1 MFNKWIPPLCSVA
14 IGFFI
19 LGLVNLQNAI
29 GRLEQKFS
37 VVAFLETGLA
47 SAQVKAVQEQIEVL
61 ANVDTVVYTSP
72 EKALSDF
79 TQSPEIAEQVQ
90 TLGENPL
97 PGSFVISVKDPHVQR
112 VKPLVKRLH
121 EISYIQEVKYG
132 EAEADKVQQIVT
144 YLQWTKYVAAASG
157 WLFLFLLLF
166 YVYSAN
172 LCGEVI
178 IQRKKVYGELSL
190 ITLGS
195 MVISFLLLYGIFH
208 WVLAP
213 RGNFVFLSSRH
224 SSVFLMSAVFL
235 QVVSVESALL
245 RYRLKK
251 KND

>member
-1 MFNKWIPPLCSVA
+1 MINKWVPLLCISA

-37 VVAFLETGLA
+37 VVAFLETGLS
-47 SAQVKAVQEQIEVL
+47 SAQVKSVQEQVGVL

-97 PGSFVISVKDPHVQR
+97 PGSFVIAVKDPNVQR
-112 VKPLVKRLH
+112 VKPLVSRLR
-121 EISYIQEVKYG
+121 EIKYIQEVKYG
-132 EAEADKVQQIVT
+132 EAEADKVQKIIT
-144 YLQWTKYVAAASG
+144 YLQWTKYCAAAAG

-172 LCGEVI
+172 LCAGGNI
-178 IQRKKVYGELSL
+178 SRRKIYGELSL
-190 ITLGS
+190 ITIVGIL
-195 MVISFLLLYGIFH
+195 IAYLLLYGVFH
-208 WVLAP
+208 WLLIP
-213 RGNFVFLSSRH
+213 RGNFVFLTTWHSGVFVLSSILLQLL
-224 SSVFLMSAVFL
+224 SIESV
-235 QVVSVESALL
+235 LL
-245 RYRLKK
+245 RSGLKK
-251 KND
+251 VK